1 MMAFAFIAYIPYSK
15 LRHLLLSPASIYF
28 RSLEP
33 AGALNSIDIE
43 KAETLGAAKL
53 EDLTWK
59 QLLDTLACTECGRCQ
74 SACPA

>member
-1 MMAFAFIAYIPYSK
+1 LMAFAFIAYIPYSK

-53 EDLTWK
+53 EDLT
-59 QLLDTLACTECGRCQ
+59 
-74 SACPA
+74 